1 MRTRII
7 SSLAVATL
15 VLSACGGSG
24 GKQGEVADL
33 LVESASE
40 EGLELDEG
48 CVDDLAGQLSDE
60 DAEKMIEAGVDG
72 EADISPEAQ
81 ALAFEMITCID
92 TDSLV
97 DTMIAELGDEVD
109 ADCMRDVLE
118 DVDPAA
124 LANGDLPEG
133 IFACMDLGG

>member
-15 VLSACGGSG
+15 LLSACGGSG
-24 GKQGEVADL
+24 GQQGEVADL

-40 EGLELDEG
+40 EGLELDKG
-48 CVDDLAGQLSDE
+48 CVDDLAGKLSDE

-72 EADISPEAQ
+72 EADISPEAE

-97 DTMIAELGDEVD
+97 DTFIAEMGDEVD
-109 ADCMRDVLE
+109 ADCMRDLLK
-118 DVDPAA
+118 DIDPAA
-124 LANGDLPEG
+124 LASGDLPDG
-133 IFACMDLGG
+133 FIDCMNLDG